1 MPIHSSKNIVR
12 VSVSTDTVDAS
23 TQTTSVSSDPVTD
36 QLANIMKMLTHIADE
51 LASHGS
57 DIYEIRKK
65 TSSLENKFEHIEL
78 PPPL

>member
-1 MPIHSSKNIVR
+1 MR

-23 TQTTSVSSDPVTD
+23 TQTTSVTSDPVTD

-65 TSSLENKFEHIEL
+65 TSSLESKFEHVL
-78 PPPL
+78 VSYHNYVHVGA